1 MSDGVPPRTFYPWD
15 AVAHD
20 PAAADPETA
29 QVTQTQQ
36 GAGGAGGAPQQPSG
50 GGIAAT
56 AALGRVDDVG
66 QPVQQA
72 TGEQATGELAT
83 CESFRNSSG
92 ICRNQILF
100 SSVQIS

>member
-15 AVAHD
+15 AVEPE

-36 GAGGAGGAPQQPSG
+36 GEVGADGAAQQPSD

-56 AALGRVDDVG
+56 AALGRIDDIG
-66 QPVQQA
+66 HTMQRA
-72 TGEQATGELAT
+72 DGEQLHQVRAAAIT
-83 CESFRNSSG
+83 
-92 ICRNQILF
+92 ILP
-100 SSVQIS
+100 